1 MTTQPQPGHVSLD
14 SSTQPARVR
23 AIGDWTLAHY
33 TALEREVT
41 RLRSEVAGNAS
52 FDLSQLGAL
61 DTAGAALLAELLGA
75 ERLADLAELEPGLPR
90 ERQALLKTVGHALH
104 DFCEPEKPKPPTTA
118 IELLARIGCAMETF
132 WLHLKALLGF
142 IGLTL
147 ETLFRSLVR
156 PASWRVTPLVAN
168 IEKSG
173 LDAVPI
179 IALLTFLVGAVIAFL
194 GATVLANFGATIYT
208 VNLVV
213 FSFLREFAVLL
224 TAILMAG
231 RTASAFTAQIGSMK
245 ANEEID
251 AIRALGLNPIELLV
265 LPRVLALLVSLPM
278 LTFVGML
285 CGIVGGMT
293 VCAWTLDIPPAMFLS
308 IMEDGIGV
316 QHFLVG
322 ISKAP
327 AVRLPDRRDRLP
339 GRLQGQRQRPVGGR
353 AHHHQR
359 GPLDLRGDPARR
371 PRRAVLHGDGLVNQD
386 NPQAIIQVRDLCN
399 RFGAQAV
406 HEHLDLDVRRG
417 EILGVVGGSGTGKS
431 VLLRSIVGLRRPTSG
446 SVRVFGE
453 DLLQLPEERRSLVER
468 RFGVLFQ
475 QGALFSSLTVVENV
489 ALPLIENAG
498 LPRADAEHLAQVKL
512 ALAGLPA
519 NAGDKYPASLSG
531 GMIKRAALARALA
544 LDPDILFLDEPTAG
558 LDPIGAAAF
567 DNLIRTLRDAL
578 GLTVFLVTHDL
589 DTLYTICDRVA
600 VLSQKKVLVV
610 DTLERVAATDDAWV
624 REYFHG
630 PRGRAAHQAAAVPE
644 NH

>member
-168 IEKSG
+168 FEKSG

-327 AVRLPDRRDRLP
+327 LFAFLIAVIGCLE
-339 GRLQGQRQRPVGGR
+339 GFKV
-353 AHHHQR
+353 
-359 GPLDLRGDPARR
+359 
-371 PRRAVLHGDGLVNQD
+371 
-386 NPQAIIQVRDLCN
+386 
-399 RFGAQAV
+399 
-406 HEHLDLDVRRG
+406 
-417 EILGVVGGSGTGKS
+417 
-431 VLLRSIVGLRRPTSG
+431 SG
-446 SVRVFGE
+446 SAQSVGE
-453 DLLQLPEERRSLVER
+453 HTTTSVVHSIFVVILLDALA
-468 RFGVLFQ
+468 
-475 QGALFSSLTVVENV
+475 ALFFMEM
-489 ALPLIENAG
+489 G
-498 LPRADAEHLAQVKL
+498 
-512 ALAGLPA
+512 
-519 NAGDKYPASLSG
+519 
-531 GMIKRAALARALA
+531 
-544 LDPDILFLDEPTAG
+544 
-558 LDPIGAAAF
+558 
-567 DNLIRTLRDAL
+567 
-578 GLTVFLVTHDL
+578 
-589 DTLYTICDRVA
+589 
-600 VLSQKKVLVV
+600 
-610 DTLERVAATDDAWV
+610 W
-624 REYFHG
+624 
-630 PRGRAAHQAAAVPE
+630 
-644 NH
+644 